1 MPYIIN
7 RYNMAKLSLILGQKQ
22 SQGIVLTPQLLQSIK
37 LFELNNLELEFYL
50 ANEVL
55 ENPFLENNE
64 SSLDEG
70 IDLKEGLSNEN
81 DSRALEAN
89 LELEASQTEN
99 PMDDYTNIYD
109 DIPLSSTNELTN
121 VVEETIPYKKSIY
134 ENLTE
139 QVDLN
144 FSDYVDRS
152 IGYTL
157 IEHLDFDGYF
167 RSNITEI
174 SHQLNIPEIRIKKIL
189 SILKSFE
196 PIGIFSKNIEEY
208 LFIQL
213 KKMQLLN
220 TPMKCLLENLSELL
234 NGNIPVLSK
243 ICDVTDDDILIMLKQ
258 IRRCSQ
264 KPIDTF
270 EEDHIRSGEPDIIVK
285 KDSSNW
291 IVELNENTL
300 PRILINTGYW
310 EELAKKNMTKEDKQY
325 LAERYASGKWLLKAT
340 EQRAATILRV
350 SAEIIKKQN
359 DFLEK
364 GLSYIKPMIL
374 KDIAKELD
382 LHESTISRITNS
394 KEISTPRGVFQLKF
408 FFSKAIS
415 SIDGGEDISSQVVKN
430 KIKKLIDNEGQIVLS
445 DKKLVSLLKESG
457 INVARRTV
465 AKYRT
470 NMKILPSFER
480 KKSKFLYS

>member
-81 DSRALEAN
+81 DSRTLEAN

-109 DIPLSSTNELTN
+109 DIPLSSANELTN

-157 IEHLDFDGYF
+157 IEHLDSDGYF

-213 KKMQLLN
+213 KKMQLLS
-220 TPMKCLLENLSELL
+220 TPMECLLENLSELL
-234 NGNIPVLSK
+234 NGNIPILSK

-310 EELAKKNMTKEDKQY
+310 EELAKKNMTKKDKQY

-374 KDIAKELD
+374 KDIAVMVD
-382 LHESTISRITNS
+382 MDISTISRVANS
-394 KEISTPRGVFQLKF
+394 KHVATPYGIFLLKY
-408 FFSKAIS
+408 FFS
-415 SIDGGEDISSQVVKN
+415 E
-430 KIKKLIDNEGQIVLS
+430 
-445 DKKLVSLLKESG
+445 SLTKESG
-457 INVARRTV
+457 EEVSTREVKTILNEAISNEDKSRPLTDEKLAALLKTEGYLIARRTV
-465 AKYRT
+465 AKYREQL
-470 NMKILPSFER
+470 NIPVARLR
-480 KKSKFLYS
+480 KQLI